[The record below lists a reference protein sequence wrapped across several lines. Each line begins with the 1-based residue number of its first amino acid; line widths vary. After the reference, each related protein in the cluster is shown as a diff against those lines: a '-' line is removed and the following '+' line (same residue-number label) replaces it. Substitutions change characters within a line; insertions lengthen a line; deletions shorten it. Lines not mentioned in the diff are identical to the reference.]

1 MKMSGRILSIHT
13 GRVQT
18 FGGGSDDAE
27 SWTSAIRKAK
37 VSGAVQVQQTGIVSD
52 EQADLVHHG
61 GPDKA
66 ILAYAAKH
74 YDQWNAE
81 FPDKRFAAGGFGE
94 NLTVADLDES
104 QCCIGD
110 RFRVG
115 DCVLELSQPRQP
127 CWKLSRRWDL
137 PRLAV
142 LVQQNGRTGWYLRVI
157 EAGQIAAGMAL
168 ELIARPFPELSVQW
182 ANAVMYAKP
191 RRPADDQRLSQ
202 CPALSEAWRTDLV
215 KRSRSATIGIEENQ
229 TGNSHVE

>member
-1 MKMSGRILSIHT
+1 MKSLGRILSIQS

-18 FGGGSDDAE
+18 FDGDASE
-27 SWTSAIRKAK
+27 RWSSAIRKAK
-37 VSGAVQVQQTGIVSD
+37 VSGAVQVRQTGIVGD
-52 EQADLVHHG
+52 AQADLVHHG

-66 ILAYAAKH
+66 ILAYADQH

-81 FPDKRFAAGGFGE
+81 LPGKGFDAGGFGE

-110 RFRVG
+110 TFRVG
-115 DCVLELSQPRQP
+115 ECVMEISQPRQP

-137 PRLAV
+137 PKLTV

-157 EAGQIAAGMAL
+157 EPGQIEAGMTL
-168 ELIARPFPELSVQW
+168 ELLARPFSEFSVQW

-191 RRPADDQRLSQ
+191 RRPADDQRLSK
-202 CPALSEAWRTDLV
+202 CPALSEAWRTDLE
-215 KRSRSATIGIEENQ
+215 KRSQSATTSSEEHQ
-229 TGNSHVE
+229 TENSSVE